1 MGFQGVRPVS
11 LKEEI
16 NIREKATQKKDDVL
30 ETEVFARGVSIL
42 ICSNGDQRSEVLK
55 DVRT

>member
-1 MGFQGVRPVS
+1 VS